1 MTKENPLYVGIQ
13 DPVEVRRTVLESS
26 KGVLKNLQLY
36 EDIKNLQTQRL
47 KIEVILNG
55 QLKEIKSLIR
65 KTRLKFPKVKTS
77 KTKAYTSLETELADL
92 EKEIS
97 TL

>member
-13 DPVEVRRTVLESS
+13 DPVEVRRTILESS

-36 EDIKNLQTQRL
+36 EDIKNIQTQRL

-65 KTRLKFPKVKTS
+65 KTRLKFPKVKTGS
-77 KTKAYTSLETELADL
+77 TKAYSSLESELADL